1 MPRDPVTP
9 DSKRALATV
18 WTARRPGFWIERPVW
33 DLMFMA
39 ARTTH
44 NCYGHMW
51 RPSFHCAADLIP
63 DTISGGYEESEYG
76 LTVEALEQAIT
87 W

>member
-1 MPRDPVTP
+1 
-9 DSKRALATV
+9 
-18 WTARRPGFWIERPVW
+18 
-33 DLMFMA
+33 MFMA

-44 NCYGHMW
+44 DCYGHMW